1 MSQKNALEGISFSSE
16 NPVKDMLSNT
26 ENYKVMR
33 ICLKKG
39 LIRPLH
45 TGDHTAFFLVLKGR
59 GIFTLGSKEVE
70 LETNGFVKINKGEVR
85 GIQSLEDLVIL
96 AVRE

>member
-1 MSQKNALEGISFSSE
+1 MSPENVRKGITFSSE
-16 NPVKDMLSNT
+16 NPIKKILCNT
-26 ENYKVMR
+26 ENYKIMR

-39 LIRPLH
+39 AIRDLH
-45 TGDHTAFFLVLKGR
+45 TGDHSAFFLVLEGK
-59 GIFTLGSKEVE
+59 GIFTTGTGEVE
-70 LETNGFVKINKGEVR
+70 LEANDFLTIKKGEIR